1 MTNLVSPGIVIR
13 ERELSAN
20 QNTVSI
26 SNVGVIVGAFT
37 TGHVDTLTFVSSEAD
52 LVKKFGNP
60 TDTNHEDWLVASSF
74 LSYGG
79 TLGVIRPSSGVGT
92 SSANVNAVTQSV
104 TYSTG
109 STTIATTP
117 LLIANDTIYDNVY
130 RNNNNAWN
138 FAAKYAGELG
148 NSIGVS
154 VIDAGADSILT
165 IGSGFSGT
173 FTAGQSLT
181 GSVSGATGVVYSYD
195 TVTKKVSVFK
205 TGTVD
210 FIVNDGIGSGTGNS
224 VLAIG
229 DWYSDSENYAIPPYT
244 QNNGV
249 VRTGLPWIKISKKPS
264 TSINVAGRGGA
275 KDEINVLVYDID
287 GKITGTPGTI
297 LEKFLGLSKASDAR
311 TTEGANAFYGDV
323 IRTKSD
329 YIYWGSDIQ
338 RVYSHVNYSLIN
350 SSNLGDNS
358 ATIFDTIGNVRY
370 QLTGGFDNLNP
381 TVGEIIQGYELFRS
395 IEEIQVDYLL
405 VGKSHNLKSDYVAKI
420 NTVIDIASER
430 KDCIAFISP
439 WKGDVVGVSSS
450 STQTKNIVDL
460 FSILTSTSYA
470 IFDSGI
476 KYIYDRYNDKYRYVA
491 CAGDVAGLIT
501 KNSIVG
507 ESWVSPAGVNR
518 GQIKNAI
525 RLAYNPTREQ
535 RDALYVERIN
545 PITTLPGQGIVLFGD
560 KTALSQQSSF
570 DRINVRKL
578 FLDVERFVQSAANR
592 QLFEF
597 NNAFTRASFKA
608 IVEPYLQNIQSRR
621 GLQEYFVVCDE
632 TNNTPTVISN
642 NEFVANIF
650 IKPYKSINFITLTF
664 VSTREGISISE
675 VVTAQ

>member
-1 MTNLVSPGIVIR
+1 MLFRS
-13 ERELSAN
+13 
-20 QNTVSI
+20 
-26 SNVGVIVGAFT
+26 
-37 TGHVDTLTFVSSEAD
+37 
-52 LVKKFGNP
+52 
-60 TDTNHEDWLVASSF
+60 
-74 LSYGG
+74 
-79 TLGVIRPSSGVGT
+79 
-92 SSANVNAVTQSV
+92 
-104 TYSTG
+104 
-109 STTIATTP
+109 
-117 LLIANDTIYDNVY
+117 
-130 RNNNNAWN
+130 
-138 FAAKYAGELG
+138 
-148 NSIGVS
+148 
-154 VIDAGADSILT
+154 
-165 IGSGFSGT
+165 
-173 FTAGQSLT
+173 
-181 GSVSGATGVVYSYD
+181 
-195 TVTKKVSVFK
+195 
-205 TGTVD
+205 
-210 FIVNDGIGSGTGNS
+210 
-224 VLAIG
+224 
-229 DWYSDSENYAIPPYT
+229 
-244 QNNGV
+244 
-249 VRTGLPWIKISKKPS
+249 
-264 TSINVAGRGGA
+264 
-275 KDEINVLVYDID
+275 
-287 GKITGTPGTI
+287 
-297 LEKFLGLSKASDAR
+297 
-311 TTEGANAFYGDV
+311 
-323 IRTKSD
+323 
-329 YIYWGSDIQ
+329 
-338 RVYSHVNYSLIN
+338 
-350 SSNLGDNS
+350 
-358 ATIFDTIGNVRY
+358 IGNVRY